1 MIDVSIR
8 RDRFRTALAALA
20 LAACGGERATIPPP
34 PASASDAAGGG
45 DAPPPDAEALAA
57 APGDAA
63 PPPRAL
69 TDAALAPD
77 PGIVDWPIAWSDAR
91 AQLTLD
97 YRRAHV
103 DPDAR
108 DLTIT
113 PRMVV
118 LHYTSGRS
126 AKATHGYFDNPR
138 IEAARRELARGGAV
152 NVSAHFLVERDG
164 TIYRIQPETRMAR
177 HCIGLNDVA
186 IGVENVGDPPDLP
199 LTRAQVEADAALIRY
214 LVARHPT
221 IDTVIG
227 HFESLRFEGTP
238 LWTELD
244 PNYRNDKPDPG
255 KGFMRDV
262 RAAIADLG
270 LAGAP

>member
-1 MIDVSIR
+1 MYARAVVAPRAIGASI
-8 RDRFRTALAALA
+8 LLM
-20 LAACGGERATIPPP
+20 LAACGGDRTTIPPP
-34 PASASDAAGGG
+34 PAIGEDAGGRDASIAIDAAVQVAVASDAA
-45 DAPPPDAEALAA
+45 PV
-57 APGDAA
+57 
-63 PPPRAL
+63 
-69 TDAALAPD
+69 DAALAPD
-77 PGIVDWPIAWSDAR
+77 PGIVDWPIAWSDER
-91 AQLTLD
+91 ERLTLE

-103 DPDAR
+103 DPQAR

-113 PRMVV
+113 PRMIV

-126 AKATHGYFDNPR
+126 AKGTHGYFDNLR
-138 IEAARRELARGGAV
+138 LEASRTELSRGGAV

-186 IGVENVGDPPDLP
+186 LGVENVGDPPDLP
-199 LTRAQVEADAALIRY
+199 LTRAQVDADAALIRY
-214 LVARHPT
+214 LVSRHPT
-221 IDTVIG
+221 ITTVIG
-227 HFESLRFEGTP
+227 HYESMKFEGTP

-244 PNYRNDKPDPG
+244 PKYRNDKPDPG
-255 KGFMRDV
+255 KSFMRDV

>member
-1 MIDVSIR
+1 MAPRAWIL
-8 RDRFRTALAALA
+8 LAI
-20 LAACGGERATIPPP
+20 AACGGDRATIRPPTAGADDAGARD
-34 PASASDAAGGG
+34 ASTI
-45 DAPPPDAEALAA
+45 
-57 APGDAA
+57 DAA
-63 PPPRAL
+63 PIAAAVIDAPAPI
-69 TDAALAPD
+69 DAALAPD
-77 PGIVDWPIAWSDAR
+77 PGIVDWPIAWSDER
-91 AQLTLD
+91 ERLTLE

-113 PRMVV
+113 PRMIV

-126 AKATHGYFDNPR
+126 AKGTHGYFDNLR
-138 IEAARRELARGGAV
+138 LEASRTELARGGAV

-186 IGVENVGDPPDLP
+186 LGVENVGDPPDLP
-199 LTRAQVEADAALIRY
+199 LTAAQVAADAALIRY

-221 IDTVIG
+221 ITTVIG
-227 HFESLRFEGTP
+227 HYESAKFEGTP
-238 LWTELD
+238 LWTERD
-244 PNYRNDKPDPG
+244 PKYRNDKPDPG